1 MQIQAA
7 ALTAL
12 SRAEAGVSVAAQRL
26 SAVAAG
32 SGDSVTLSAAA
43 VELLQARTAFEAV
56 IEVTKTVDEIAKS
69 TLDVLG

>member
-7 ALTAL
+7 DLTAL

-26 SAVAAG
+26 SAAAVG
-32 SGDSVTLSAAA
+32 SGDSVTLSVAA
-43 VELLQARTAFEAV
+43 VELLQARTAFEAA